1 MTIAHT
7 TPEEVIKMQQ
17 ATIDQLRATNAT
29 LTALN
34 LKLQTTD
41 LTPAEIAQTLIAGC
55 PGWIEVTGHLFF
67 ARIMLEAPTVKQHS
81 CKLSERNCN
90 DLE

>member
-1 MTIAHT
+1 MTINHT
-7 TPEEVIKMQQ
+7 TPEEVIKAQQ

-55 PGWIEVTGHLFF
+55 PGWVEVAAHLFA
-67 ARIMLEAPTVKQHS
+67 ARIMLESPRGNGAGYDDFMIM
-81 CKLSERNCN
+81 N
-90 DLE
+90 